1 MSKHLTPLAVC
12 ERQFG
17 SLSRIASICGCNEKA
32 PYLWR
37 RASKGRDAGD
47 LPSTRYLR
55 ILLDHADEHA
65 VVLDPVWL
73 ITGATEDEIAAEEG
87 RAAAMARAVANCA
100 PFRSSRSPEAA
111 E

>member
-1 MSKHLTPLAVC
+1 MSKHLTPLSVC

-17 SLSRIASICGCNEKA
+17 SLSQIAAICGCNEKA

-47 LPSTRYLR
+47 LPYTRYMRL
-55 ILLDHADEHA
+55 LLDHADEHQI
-65 VVLDPVWL
+65 VFDPVWL
-73 ITGATEDEIAAEEG
+73 IMGATEDEIRAAEAS
-87 RAAAMARAVANCA
+87 AAAMFAAHARVADL
-100 PFRSSRSPEAA
+100 RRVEAA